1 MVHEE
6 ADKMVEEVAIVK
18 KIIKSCLLCS
28 DLARRMGRGFG
39 LDMYI
44 VEVANED
51 VVKLVEEVAKVALV
65 ILVSLVNLVLVKF
78 GINERLGSC
87 IVLLFV

>member
-6 ADKMVEEVAIVK
+6 ADKMVEEVTKVK
-18 KIIKSCLLCS
+18 KRKKKSCLLCS

-44 VEVANED
+44 VKVANEE
-51 VVKLVEEVAKVALV
+51 VVKLVEEVALV

>member
-6 ADKMVEEVAIVK
+6 ADKMVEEVA
-18 KIIKSCLLCS
+18 KINFFFKSCLLCS
-28 DLARRMGRGFG
+28 DLARRMGRGFV

-44 VEVANED
+44 VEVANEE

-65 ILVSLVNLVLVKF
+65 ILVNLFNLVLVKF
-78 GINERLGSC
+78 WSWNKS
-87 IVLLFV
+87 

>member
-1 MVHEE
+1 
-6 ADKMVEEVAIVK
+6 
-18 KIIKSCLLCS
+18 
-28 DLARRMGRGFG
+28 MGRGFV

-44 VEVANED
+44 VEVANEE
-51 VVKLVEEVAKVALV
+51 VVKLVEEVALV